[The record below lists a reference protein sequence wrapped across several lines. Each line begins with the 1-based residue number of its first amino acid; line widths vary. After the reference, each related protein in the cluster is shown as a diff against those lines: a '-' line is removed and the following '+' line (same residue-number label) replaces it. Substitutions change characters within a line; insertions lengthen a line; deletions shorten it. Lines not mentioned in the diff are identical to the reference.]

1 MNTAITITAKIAN
14 ETTGAARFKNQS
26 LDLPAALAFAQRAFA
41 AAAILAR
48 AAGDIL
54 RLPFV
59 FAAGAL
65 SLFPLRT
72 IAQRARA
79 AAAIRAR
86 PAALICR
93 PPDFG
98 GNG

>member
-1 MNTAITITAKIAN
+1 MTAKIAN
-14 ETTGAARFKNQS
+14 EMIGAARFKNQS

-48 AAGDIL
+48 PAADIL
-54 RLPFV
+54 RLPFAFATGAPSL
-59 FAAGAL
+59 FAAWT
-65 SLFPLRT
+65 F
-72 IAQRARA
+72 AQRARA

-86 PAALICR
+86 PAALIPR
-93 PPDFG
+93 RPDFG